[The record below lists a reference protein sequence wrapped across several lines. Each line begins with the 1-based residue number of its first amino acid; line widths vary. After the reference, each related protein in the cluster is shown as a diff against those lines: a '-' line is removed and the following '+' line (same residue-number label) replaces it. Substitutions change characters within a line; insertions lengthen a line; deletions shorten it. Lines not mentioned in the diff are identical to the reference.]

1 MKKLYRSDKQKIVAG
16 ICGGIAEYFEIDPV
30 LIRLIWIV
38 LIVFGGTGLL
48 AYLIAWIVIP
58 SRELKREKST
68 PETEPV
74 AVTPES
80 PSKTP
85 SQNMRLFWG
94 IVLILIGI
102 LIVANQFW
110 WPFDFFRTMIK
121 GIFKFFIPAL
131 LIVLGIFIIMQG
143 KNLPEDK

>member
-16 ICGGIAEYFEIDPV
+16 VCGGIAEYFEIDPV

-38 LIVFGGTGLL
+38 LIVFGGTGVL

-58 SRELKREKST
+58 HREVNREDPT
-68 PETEPV
+68 PITEPV
-74 AVTPES
+74 AETPV
-80 PSKTP
+80 SKPQTP

-94 IVLILIGI
+94 IVLILVGL

-110 WPFDFFRTMIK
+110 WPYDFFRILVK
-121 GIFKFFIPAL
+121 GVFKFFIPAV
-131 LIVLGIFIIMQG
+131 LIVLGIFIILQG
-143 KNLPEDK
+143 SERSKDK